1 LHFSKQALLG
11 FYGTCESQVFWGGLR
26 KNLHVSAGWFDS
38 PTGVQLSGHIFCAEK
53 SDYYE
58 LTDNLQKSDAADPK
72 ITAQF
77 YI

>member
-1 LHFSKQALLG
+1 M
-11 FYGTCESQVFWGGLR
+11 R
-26 KNLHVSAGWFDS
+26 KNLHVFAGWFDS

-53 SDYYE
+53 SVYYE

>member
-1 LHFSKQALLG
+1 MVFLELVKVRCFG
-11 FYGTCESQVFWGGLR
+11 EGCE

-53 SDYYE
+53 SVYYE